1 MSSIKDALILFRLT
15 VNINGKTL
23 ANPNLLAFAYVV
35 SLLEG
40 ENPAESH

>member
-1 MSSIKDALILFRLT
+1 MNGRWMK
-15 VNINGKTL
+15 INGKAL

-40 ENPAESH
+40 KI